1 MTETVSQ
8 RNPGGEAGAGP
19 PASEDL
25 SAEVP
30 MLLRVPAPGEV
41 LAVTVE
47 AGGAYVVDPAA
58 QGLGLEMAWRGDDLV
73 LAFSGAGSIRLQGAA
88 RLAEAVA
95 SPLVILP

>member
-1 MTETVSQ
+1 MAETMSQ
-8 RNPGGEAGAGP
+8 RNPGGETGARA

-58 QGLGLEMAWRGDDLV
+58 QGPGLEMAWRGDDLV
-73 LAFSGAGSIRLQGAA
+73 PASSGAGSLGLGLR
-88 RLAEAVA
+88 
-95 SPLVILP
+95 P